1 MDGGKKVKYEYEA
14 DAECLHWAGL
24 FSEDR
29 DGEERVRCQKM
40 CKVGTHFCG
49 N

>member
-1 MDGGKKVKYEYEA
+1 MDGGKKVKCEA
-14 DAECLHWAGL
+14 DAEYLHCAGL

-29 DGEERVRCQKM
+29 HGEEWVPCQKM
-40 CKVGTHFCG
+40 SKVGTHFCG